1 MIAVI
6 FNLRIV
12 TPGSVKMTRPAG
24 KIVLIGLLVLQVL
37 EKLLQIG
44 ALFQRQIRGF
54 RLSVWM
60 AATCQTTDIIL
71 CRKSERSASRSS

>member
-54 RLSVWM
+54 RLSV
-60 AATCQTTDIIL
+60 
-71 CRKSERSASRSS
+71 